1 MATRTRRPGLKPPVP
16 ADAISDVRVVKT
28 SSTRPRARVLQAL
41 VAFGLAVMMSVCAGS
56 AASAEQED
64 PNWWYNG
71 MHVDEARAEGLTGA
85 GVKIA
90 VVDTAINPNLG
101 PFQGANLTVSP
112 GTSCAAGGDP
122 VSEVPSD
129 GARHGTGM
137 VALLVARP
145 VGEYPMR
152 GIAPDADVTFYSAGP
167 DECVDGPDGRTSI
180 MDAVLRAVR
189 DGNRIVSVSMGQSE
203 APEADAAV
211 VAEALAKGVV
221 IVTSSPN
228 HNVETN
234 LVSPYTYNGVV
245 STAAVGRDGAQQTD
259 PDGVTPVIVPSVTVV
274 APGIGILG
282 LGNADGWE
290 GYSLSTG
297 SSNAAPLVAGS
308 LALLAQ
314 KYPAATGNQLIQA
327 LISSTA
333 QARLGK
339 PRDETGGYGYGAVSL
354 RNLLATDPTTLPDE
368 NPLMDNPLGV
378 PTAADVAAAGGTPTS
393 SQEPSASPGAG
404 QTDTGSTPGT
414 DAPPAAGST
423 GAMSAALPWLIGG
436 GVGVL
441 AVVIV
446 VVIVVATR
454 TRRTPAP

>member
-1 MATRTRRPGLKPPVP
+1 MP
-16 ADAISDVRVVKT
+16 ADAISDVRAGKKIIA
-28 SSTRPRARVLQAL
+28 RPRARFPLAIAALGL
-41 VAFGLAVMMSVCAGS
+41 VAAMSVGAGS
-56 AASAEQED
+56 AASAAQED
-64 PNWWYNG
+64 PNWWYTG

-90 VVDTAINPNLG
+90 VVDTAINPALEL
-101 PFQGANLTVSP
+101 FQGANLTVSP
-112 GTSCAAGGDP
+112 GTSCAAGGSP
-122 VSEVPSD
+122 VSDVS
-129 GARHGTGM
+129 GTGSRHGTNM
-137 VALLVARP
+137 TALLVARP
-145 VGEYPMR
+145 VGERPMQ
-152 GIAPDADVTFYSAGP
+152 GIAPDAEVTFYSAGA
-167 DECVDGPDGRTSI
+167 EKCVDGPDGRTSI

-203 APEADAAV
+203 APAPDAAV

-228 HNVETN
+228 HNVETH

-274 APGIGILG
+274 APGIGFLG
-282 LGNADGWE
+282 IGNPNDWD
-290 GYSLSTG
+290 GYSMTTG
-297 SSNAAPLVAGS
+297 SSNSTPLVAGS

-333 QARLGK
+333 QAKLGE

-378 PTAADVAAAGGTPTS
+378 PTAADVAAAGGAPS
-393 SQEPSASPGAG
+393 PSQEPSSSPGAG
-404 QTDTGSTPGT
+404 QPGTGSTPES
-414 DAPPAAGST
+414 DAPSATGST
-423 GAMSAALPWLIGG
+423 GAMSAAVPWLIGG

-441 AVVIV
+441 VVVVV

-454 TRRTPAP
+454 TRRTPTP